1 MIRCI
6 QCELPIEQE
15 LAPALIVFRG
25 AICDPCDEENKRE
38 RWRAP
43 DFGDL
48 DPQECCVESGTP
60 CHRALPVRMAEV
72 PNSEEY

>member
-6 QCELPIEQE
+6 QCERPIEQE
-15 LAPALIVFRG
+15 LAPAVLVFRG
-25 AICDPCDEENKRE
+25 PLCDSCDAENKRE

-43 DFGDL
+43 DID
-48 DPQECCVESGTP
+48 
-60 CHRALPVRMAEV
+60 VRMAEV

>member
-15 LAPALIVFRG
+15 LAPAVLVFRG
-25 AICDPCDEENKRE
+25 PLCDPCDAENKRE

-43 DFGDL
+43 DID
-48 DPQECCVESGTP
+48 
-60 CHRALPVRMAEV
+60 VRMAEV